1 MKTDLEIF
9 AELPVST
16 QGIIVI
22 ASTVCVVA
30 FFWFLREFIR
40 LDK

>member
-9 AELPVST
+9 MELPDTT
-16 QGIIVI
+16 QVVVVI
-22 ASTVCVVA
+22 GVTICVVA